1 MGSLVLSNNQ
11 NLNQSGFSGYGSIL
25 TVSRRDA
32 NEFPG
37 SFVGALMGITAINVR
52 TNVIPSYH
60 MRSKGRFQSFA
71 PGLRDG
77 GEIAAAVNWLPGAND
92 TQGQHAAEW
101 SLLRQATL
109 ESNELT
115 RIRVFAP
122 DPDLH
127 LIRVDGFLTQLGP
140 FSYQPEAIMSGQV
153 GWKIVGAP
161 DIITPLVYN
170 VSGFTSTSAPGAD
183 TAGTHY
189 WAGDGSSS
197 ANTPGSFGAAAKVAQ
212 VSEANASE
220 SGSVA
225 TSIFVDGA
233 ARRSIAVPV
242 LKFGSGT
249 NLNAITLTIEAAGL
263 PATAVTNANK
273 NRIWYRLYIPGQYE
287 LWGTPIPDV
296 TTAQNT
302 PTPGNGPVSMGNV
315 DGGSDA
321 ERAGFMKALIANGGE
336 CFMAIYGSGDTL

>member
-1 MGSLVLSNNQ
+1 MGSLVLSNSQ

-32 NEFPG
+32 DEFPG

-92 TQGQHAAEW
+92 TQGRYAADW

-153 GWKIVGAP
+153 GWKIVGTP
-161 DIITPLVYN
+161 DIITPLVYD
-170 VSGFTSTSAPGAD
+170 VT
-183 TAGTHY
+183 
-189 WAGDGSSS
+189 
-197 ANTPGSFGAAAKVAQ
+197 GAAASLSGKIST
-212 VSEANASE
+212 VSDVEASE
-220 SGSVA
+220 SGSQSATIRLGRKNLRLSQDVA
-225 TSIFVDGA
+225 GETASAKATRRTAELSLTFAHVVDTSWSVTLGGTDIGDD
-233 ARRSIAVPV
+233 VPTSP
-242 LKFGSGT
+242 GEGY
-249 NLNAITLTIEAAGL
+249 I
-263 PATAVTNANK
+263 
-273 NRIWYRLYIPGQYE
+273 RLYIPGVYE
-287 LWGTPIPDV
+287 LWLPAGTNTDDPFITSDAAES
-296 TTAQNT
+296 TAFAAAYLAN
-302 PTPGNGPVSMGNV
+302 GNRCFCAVY
-315 DGGSDA
+315 GSD
-321 ERAGFMKALIANGGE
+321 
-336 CFMAIYGSGDTL
+336 DTL

>member
-32 NEFPG
+32 DEFPG

-92 TQGQHAAEW
+92 TQGQHAADW

-161 DIITPLVYN
+161 DIITPIVYN
-170 VSGFTSTSAPGAD
+170 VSGVAASAVGV
-183 TAGTHY
+183 
-189 WAGDGSSS
+189 S
-197 ANTPGSFGAAAKVAQ
+197 AEISGPS
-212 VSEANASE
+212 ASE
-220 SGSVA
+220 SGSKATTIRLGKENVRVTGVDASARAAVLGMTIAYVA
-225 TSIFVDGA
+225 DTSWSVTLAGTGLTADQAISPGDGW
-233 ARRSIAVPV
+233 V
-242 LKFGSGT
+242 
-249 NLNAITLTIEAAGL
+249 
-263 PATAVTNANK
+263 
-273 NRIWYRLYIPGQYE
+273 RLYIPGVYE
-287 LWGTPIPDV
+287 LWLPHGTNSDDPFILSDA
-296 TTAQNT
+296 TESTAFAAAYLAN
-302 PTPGNGPVSMGNV
+302 GNKCFAAVY
-315 DGGSDA
+315 GSD
-321 ERAGFMKALIANGGE
+321 
-336 CFMAIYGSGDTL
+336 DTL

>member
-1 MGSLVLSNNQ
+1 MGSLVLSNSQ

-25 TVSRRDA
+25 TVSRREAD
-32 NEFPG
+32 EFPG

-92 TQGQHAAEW
+92 TQGQYAAEW
-101 SLLRQATL
+101 SLLRQATS

-153 GWKIVGAP
+153 GWKIVGVP

-170 VSGFTSTSAPGAD
+170 VSGFTGWSATDANTSAAFSA
-183 TAGTHY
+183 TAEV
-189 WAGDGSSS
+189 S
-197 ANTPGSFGAAAKVAQ
+197 Q
-212 VSEANASE
+212 VSASEASE

-242 LKFGSGT
+242 LSFGSAANEAT
-249 NLNAITLTIEAAGL
+249 VTLTVTAAGL
-263 PATAVTNANK
+263 PDTALTDANK
-273 NRIWYRLYIPGQYE
+273 GSIRYRLYIPGQYE
-287 LWGTPIPDV
+287 LWGTPV
-296 TTAQNT
+296 A
-302 PTPGNGPVSMGNV
+302 GVGNV
-315 DGGSDA
+315 AVTLGVDSGDRKGFITALRSNGGS
-321 ERAGFMKALIANGGE
+321 
-336 CFMAIYGSGDTL
+336 CYMAIYGSADVL

>member
-1 MGSLVLSNNQ
+1 MGSLVLSNSQ

-25 TVSRRDA
+25 TVSRREADQ
-32 NEFPG
+32 FPG

-92 TQGQHAAEW
+92 TQGQYAAEW
-101 SLLRQATL
+101 SLLRQATS

-153 GWKIVGAP
+153 GWKIVGVP
-161 DIITPLVYN
+161 DIITPLV
-170 VSGFTSTSAPGAD
+170 FD
-183 TAGTHY
+183 
-189 WAGDGSSS
+189 
-197 ANTPGSFGAAAKVAQ
+197 
-212 VSEANASE
+212 VSESSYVVKLKAISGANASE

-225 TSIFVDGA
+225 TTIKLAGETIRGSTSGLALGVTYTDTASEEVMSVSISGGLTAGQPVAPGDGW
-233 ARRSIAVPV
+233 I
-242 LKFGSGT
+242 
-249 NLNAITLTIEAAGL
+249 
-263 PATAVTNANK
+263 
-273 NRIWYRLYIPGQYE
+273 RLYIPGQYE
-287 LWGTPIPDV
+287 LWLPHGTESDDAFLLGGTDATVTGTAAEQAAITASNERLALERADV
-296 TTAQNT
+296 IGFQSSYEAN
-302 PTPGNGPVSMGNV
+302 GNKCFAAVY
-315 DGGSDA
+315 GSD
-321 ERAGFMKALIANGGE
+321 
-336 CFMAIYGSGDTL
+336 DTL